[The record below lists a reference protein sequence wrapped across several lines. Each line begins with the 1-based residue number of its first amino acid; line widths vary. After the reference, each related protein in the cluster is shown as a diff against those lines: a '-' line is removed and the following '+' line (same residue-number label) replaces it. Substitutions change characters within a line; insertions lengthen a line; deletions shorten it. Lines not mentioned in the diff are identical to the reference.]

1 MLSRLERK
9 APRLARTLK
18 EFETQFKWL
27 VIWLF
32 LWIFRQGSSRK
43 KRPFDPRLVSRVL
56 FLRHDKIG
64 DMVVTLSTFHT
75 LKRFYPQI
83 ELGVLASRT
92 NALVVKNDAAVTHVY
107 VHHKTPHGLLQT
119 FREIRKHNYDVVID
133 LMTGASV
140 TSLILATVAAPGSHR
155 FGVGKEAFAR
165 YYDFYSLEWRNHE
178 QKLHISEV
186 FRSTLIPF
194 GIQLPQGVLDG
205 KIQLSAAEKQRGK
218 ETADKI
224 RDKRFCR
231 LVLLNPSAG
240 KLDRTWASD
249 KFVRLVGVISR
260 AYPEVQF
267 VVSYAPVEIKLAQ
280 RMAAAGT
287 DNVSIVPQGLS
298 ILDIIA
304 LLPHIDLVI
313 SVDTSICHIAAE
325 LDVPL
330 VALYSGNDVN
340 FSRWR
345 PFGKRVWAVRSPN
358 PKGVDGITLEQM
370 LTEVEQRMRE
380 LFEIAPVAVE
390 V

>member
-32 LWIFRQGSSRK
+32 LWIFRQGSARK
-43 KRPFDPRLVSRVL
+43 QRLFNPHRVRRVL

-64 DMVVTLSTFHT
+64 DMIVTLSTFHT
-75 LKRFYPQI
+75 LRRFYPQI
-83 ELGVLASRT
+83 EIGVLASSA
-92 NALVVKNDAAVTHVY
+92 NALIVKNDASVTHIY
-107 VHHKTPHGLLQT
+107 IHHKTPRGLLRT
-119 FREIRKHNYDVVID
+119 FREIRKQNYDVVID

-140 TSLILATVAAPGSHR
+140 TSLILASVAAPDSYR

-178 QKLHISEV
+178 EKLHISEV
-186 FRSTLIPF
+186 FRSTLMPF
-194 GIQLPQGVLDG
+194 GIQLQQGVLDG
-205 KIQLSAAEKQRGK
+205 KIQLSGTEQRRGK
-218 ETADKI
+218 EIAESI
-224 RDKRFCR
+224 RDERYR
-231 LVLLNPSAG
+231 QLVLLNPSAG
-240 KLDRTWASD
+240 KLDRSWASD
-249 KFVRLVGVISR
+249 KFVRLVDVISR
-260 AYPEVQF
+260 TYPQVQF
-267 VVSYAPVEIKLAQ
+267 VVSYAPVEIKLAR
-280 RMAAAGT
+280 RMADAGG
-287 DNVSIVPQGLS
+287 DNVSIIPEGLS
-298 ILDIIA
+298 ILDVIS
-304 LLPHIDLVI
+304 LLSHIDLVI

-330 VALYSGNDVN
+330 IALYSGNNVN

-345 PFGKRVWAVRSPN
+345 PYGQRVWAVRSPN

-370 LTEVEQRMRE
+370 LSEVERLMLD
-380 LFEIAPVAVE
+380 LFEIAPVGVG

>member
-9 APRLARTLK
+9 APKLARTLK
-18 EFETQFKWL
+18 EFETQFKWF

-32 LWIFRQGSSRK
+32 LWLFRRGSARK
-43 KRPFDPRLVSRVL
+43 QRQFDPRLVRRVL

-64 DMVVTLSTFHT
+64 DMIVTLSTFHT

-83 ELGVLASRT
+83 EIGVLASRA
-92 NALVVKNDAAVTHVY
+92 NALVVKNDASVTHVY
-107 VHHKTPHGLLQT
+107 IHHKTPRGLLRT
-119 FREIRKHNYDVVID
+119 FREIRRQNYDVVID

-140 TSLILATVAAPGSHR
+140 TSLILATVAAPGSYR

-186 FRSTLIPF
+186 FRSTLMPF
-194 GIQLPQGVLDG
+194 GIQLQQGVLNG
-205 KIQLSAAEKQRGK
+205 KIQLSAAEQQRGK
-218 ETADKI
+218 DIADKI
-224 RDKRFCR
+224 RDKRFR
-231 LVLLNPSAG
+231 QLVLLNPSAG
-240 KLDRTWASD
+240 KLDRTWAAD

-260 AYPEVQF
+260 AYPQVQF
-267 VVSYAPVEIKLAQ
+267 VVSYAPIEIKLAK
-280 RMAAAGT
+280 RMADAGG
-287 DNVSIVPQGLS
+287 DNVSIIPEGLS

-304 LLPHIDLVI
+304 LLSHIDLVI

-330 VALYSGNDVN
+330 IALYSGNNVN

-345 PFGKRVWAVRSPN
+345 PYGQRVWAVRSPN
-358 PKGVDGITLEQM
+358 HIGIEGITLEQM
-370 LTEVEQRMRE
+370 LSEVERLMRE
-380 LFEIAPVAVE
+380 LFEIVPIGVGV
-390 V
+390 

>member
-9 APRLARTLK
+9 APRLARALK
-18 EFETQFKWL
+18 EFENQFKWL

-32 LWIFRQGSSRK
+32 LWIFRQGSARK
-43 KRPFDPRLVSRVL
+43 KRAFNPRQVRRVL

-64 DMVVTLSTFHT
+64 DMIVTLSTFHT

-83 ELGVLASRT
+83 EIGVLASRA
-92 NALVVKNDAAVTHVY
+92 NSLVVKNDSSISRVFI
-107 VHHKTPHGLLQT
+107 HHKTPGGLLRT
-119 FREIRKHNYDVVID
+119 FREIRRQNYDVVID

-140 TSLILATVAAPGSHR
+140 TSLILATAAAPGSYR

-194 GIQLPQGVLDG
+194 GIGLNEGVLDG
-205 KIQLSAAEKQRGK
+205 KIQLSAAEQRRGK
-218 ETADKI
+218 EIAESI
-224 RDKRFCR
+224 RDKRYR
-231 LVLLNPSAG
+231 YLVLLNPSAG
-240 KLDRTWASD
+240 KLDRTWAED

-260 AYPEVQF
+260 AYPQIQF
-267 VVSYAPVEIKLAQ
+267 VVSYAPVEIKLAR
-280 RMAAAGT
+280 RMAAAGGE
-287 DNVSIVPQGLS
+287 NVSIIPEGLS

-304 LLPHIDLVI
+304 LLSHIDLVI

-330 VALYSGNDVN
+330 IALYSGNNVN

-345 PFGKRVWAVRSPN
+345 PYGQRVWAVRSPHHI
-358 PKGVDGITLEQM
+358 GIDGITLEQM
-370 LTEVEQRMRE
+370 LSEVERLMRE
-380 LFEIAPVAVE
+380 LFEVAPIGIGV
-390 V
+390 

>member
-9 APRLARTLK
+9 APRLARALK

-32 LWIFRQGSSRK
+32 LWIFRQGSARN
-43 KRPFDPRLVSRVL
+43 KRAFDPRQVRRVL

-64 DMVVTLSTFHT
+64 DMIVTLSTFHT

-83 ELGVLASRT
+83 EIGVLASRA
-92 NALVVKNDAAVTHVY
+92 NSLVVKNDAAVSRVY
-107 VHHKTPHGLLQT
+107 IHHKTLSGLLRT
-119 FREIRKHNYDVVID
+119 FSEIRKQNYDVVID

-140 TSLILATVAAPGSHR
+140 TSLILATVAAPGSYR

-186 FRSTLIPF
+186 FRSTLMPF
-194 GIQLPQGVLDG
+194 GIGLNDGVLNG
-205 KIQLSAAEKQRGK
+205 KIQLSAAEQRRGR
-218 ETADKI
+218 EIAESI
-224 RDKRFCR
+224 RDKRYR
-231 LVLLNPSAG
+231 HLVLLNPSAG
-240 KLDRTWASD
+240 KLDRTWAED

-260 AYPEVQF
+260 AYPQVQF
-267 VVSYAPVEIKLAQ
+267 VVSYAPIEVKLAR
-280 RMAAAGT
+280 RMANAGE
-287 DNVSIVPQGLS
+287 DNVSIIPEGLS

-304 LLPHIDLVI
+304 LLSHIDLVI

-330 VALYSGNDVN
+330 IALYSGNDVN

-345 PFGKRVWAVRSPN
+345 PYGQRVWAVRSPN
-358 PKGVDGITLEQM
+358 HVGIDGITLEQM
-370 LTEVEQRMRE
+370 LAEVERLMRE
-380 LFEIAPVAVE
+380 LFEVAPIGIGV
-390 V
+390 